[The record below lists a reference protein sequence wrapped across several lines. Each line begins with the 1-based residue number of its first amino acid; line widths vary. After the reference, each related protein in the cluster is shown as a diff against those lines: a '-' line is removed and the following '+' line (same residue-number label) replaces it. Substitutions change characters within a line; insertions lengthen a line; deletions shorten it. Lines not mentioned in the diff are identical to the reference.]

1 MVLKQK
7 YKSKA
12 FVKGNGVKDN
22 DDGYD
27 LQYWY
32 SESETEDNTEEETSQ
47 IKK

>member
-27 LQYWY
+27 L
-32 SESETEDNTEEETSQ
+32 
-47 IKK
+47 